1 MVATASD
8 LQYLRRVMA
17 DAAPPF
23 RAVERIEGELT
34 AGVLLICDHARNV
47 VPAPY
52 RDLGLPPEQFQ
63 RHIAYDIGA
72 ETVTR
77 SLAEQFAAPAVIATF
92 SRLLIDPNRGADDPT
107 LVMRLSD
114 GAIIP
119 GNAAIDETEIH
130 FRTETFWR
138 PYRDA
143 ISDLVLAMLA
153 AGPVPAIVA
162 VHSFTE
168 SWRGTTRPWHIGV
181 LWDQDPRIA
190 VPFLAAL
197 AQESDL
203 LTGDNQPYDG
213 ALQGDTLYECATQR
227 GLANLL
233 IEIRQ
238 DLVGQAHQ
246 ARAWADRLGR
256 LLAPVLAIPDAHI
269 VRQYGSRATARRMQ
283 RST

>member
-1 MVATASD
+1 
-8 LQYLRRVMA
+8 MA
-17 DAAPPF
+17 GAALPF
-23 RAVERIEGELT
+23 KAVERIEGALT
-34 AGVLLICDHARNV
+34 AGVLFVCDHARNA

-52 RDLGLPPEQFQ
+52 HRLGLAAEQFQ

-77 SLAEQFAAPAVIATF
+77 RLAEHFAAPAVIATF

-119 GNAAIDETEIH
+119 GNAAIDETEIV
-130 FRTETFWR
+130 RRRETYWR

-143 ISDLVLAMLA
+143 ISDMASAMQA
-153 AGPVPAIVA
+153 AGPAPAIVA

-168 SWRGTTRPWHIGV
+168 SWRGTRRPWHIGV

-190 VPFLAAL
+190 VPFLSAL

-203 LTGDNQPYDG
+203 LAGDNQPYDG

-227 GLANLL
+227 GFANLL

-238 DLVGQAHQ
+238 DLVGQERQ
-246 ARAWADRLGR
+246 ALSWADRLAR
-256 LLAPVLAIPDAHI
+256 LLAPVLALPDAHI
-269 VRQYGSRATARRMQ
+269 VRQYGSRATAHKMH
-283 RST
+283 RSA